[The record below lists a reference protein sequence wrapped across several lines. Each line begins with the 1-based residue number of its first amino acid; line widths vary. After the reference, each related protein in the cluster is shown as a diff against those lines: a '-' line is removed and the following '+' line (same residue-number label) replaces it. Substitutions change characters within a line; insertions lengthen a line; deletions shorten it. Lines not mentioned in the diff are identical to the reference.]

1 MQPLTAGL
9 VGTGLLL
16 AILLAH
22 VPGGSATSTSGAG
35 GGGSGAGCVVVDG
48 KDTAGASY
56 TINPHVIDDH
66 PEAGGVQG
74 GDTEAVVIDYDAVDG
89 GWGLPPDHHAALDTG
104 TLCNIRR
111 VTAAEWPSM
120 FRSLDQGVPVV
131 ITDYTANQNGPFRR
145 ICHRDELLRRYGSN
159 TVTLSSANTHSYD
172 KSKRPF
178 SEYLEYTTTPI
189 GRDNVAGETWYM
201 FGDNDYATWTNFTE
215 HYHRPTF
222 DYDRE
227 PFFSFGIGGSGSGVP
242 FHTHGAVFA
251 EVIHGRKRWFVA
263 RPDEEPIFNPDNTS
277 LLWTLGVYPTL
288 GKEHPKV
295 FDCTLG
301 PGEVLYM
308 GHGVWHSTLNIGSTV
323 FISTFI

>member
-1 MQPLTAGL
+1 MAGQ
-9 VGTGLLL
+9 VGAGLLL
-16 AILLAH
+16 VILLTPT
-22 VPGGSATSTSGAG
+22 PGHAAASASEACDEGDANPNAG
-35 GGGSGAGCVVVDG
+35 GASNAAGDEHSDVGSVHSGDG
-48 KDTAGASY
+48 VTHGRGEETSQ
-56 TINPHVIDDH
+56 IDW
-66 PEAGGVQG
+66 
-74 GDTEAVVIDYDAVDG
+74 IDYDAADG
-89 GWGLPPDHHAALDTG
+89 GWGLPPDHHTVLDTG
-104 TLCNIRR
+104 TLCNMRR
-111 VTAAEWPSM
+111 VTAAEWPHM
-120 FRSLDQGVPVV
+120 FRSLDQDEPVV
-131 ITDYTANQNGPFRR
+131 ITDYRANQHGRFRQ

-189 GRDNVAGETWYM
+189 GLDNVAGETWYM
-201 FGDNDYATWTNFTE
+201 FGDNDYATWTNFTK
-215 HYHRPTF
+215 HYERPTF
-222 DYDRE
+222 DYHRE

-263 RPDEEPIFNPDNTS
+263 RPDEQPNFNPHNTS
-277 LLWTLGVYPTL
+277 LIWALGVYPSL
-288 GKEHPKV
+288 EKDHPKV